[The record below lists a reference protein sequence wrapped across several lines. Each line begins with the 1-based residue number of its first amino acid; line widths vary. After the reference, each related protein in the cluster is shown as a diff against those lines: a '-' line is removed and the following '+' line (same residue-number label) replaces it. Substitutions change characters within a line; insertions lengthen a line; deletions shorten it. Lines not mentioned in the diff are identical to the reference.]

1 MAAKKK
7 PASTGPISLK
17 IADGD
22 PGNIGGFVQKR
33 YGKKPLAFQQRLY
46 NQLRSQGKEY
56 TDTFAPLSPEMAQQK
71 PEGYNTPDVGGP
83 FKDKPNYDSSQ
94 YNLLKNRYGRY
105 FLEKINPLTGL
116 SGAERSQVSAYDTQ
130 TNQHNDSLQNA
141 YALQASSIAASN
153 AKSAEALKQLQD
165 LRGNQT
171 TLPTGQPTQA
181 NPGEG
186 VSQAALLAQQTAAQ
200 TAASEK
206 TRATVQGAETIAN
219 QSFDPNVA
227 KQTGANA
234 SANYLAQRGTGRT
247 SLVNTLQQQR
257 ATREYND
264 KVLKARALESKNTL
278 IAATAA
284 QQGQNYRAELSSKTD
299 IAKTEMTLNSQEK
312 REIARLR
319 AAGSKT
325 AQARADKIRDNA
337 TKRNEAALKDA
348 TSYITGPMVQG
359 DTKWTTI
366 TNPDGTKQETQVQS
380 GGISPDK
387 LRRTLT
393 ARYGSILSAGQINAL
408 VAQAYPGMAN
418 ASFQGFFG
426 G

>member
-1 MAAKKK
+1 MAKKK
-7 PASTGPISLK
+7 NTKPGPISLK

-22 PGNIGGFVQKR
+22 PGNVGAFVQKR
-33 YGKKPLAFQQRLY
+33 YGKQPLAAQQRIY
-46 NQLRSQGKEY
+46 NRLRSQGVEY
-56 TDTFAPLSPEMAQQK
+56 TDNLNVLTPEMAQQK

-83 FKDKPNYDSSQ
+83 YKDKPNYDSSQ
-94 YNLLKNRYGRY
+94 YNLLRNRYGRY
-105 FLEKINPLTGL
+105 FLEKVNELTGL
-116 SGAERSQVSAYDTQ
+116 NSGERSQVSSYDTQ
-130 TNQHNDSLQNA
+130 TNQHNDSIQNA

-153 AKSAEALKQLQD
+153 AKSAEALKNLQD
-165 LRGNQT
+165 MRGSQAAMPSGQT
-171 TLPTGQPTQA
+171 APA
-181 NPGEG
+181 NSGEA
-186 VSQAALLAQQTAAQ
+186 VSQAALLAQQTAASN
-200 TAASEK
+200 AAQEK
-206 TRATVQGAETIAN
+206 IRATVQGAEAITN
-219 QSFDPNVA
+219 QSYDPNVA
-227 KQTGANA
+227 RQTGANA

-278 IAATAA
+278 LAATAA

-299 IAKTEMTLNSQEK
+299 LAKTEMTLNSQER
-312 REIARLR
+312 RELARLK

-348 TSYITGPMVQG
+348 STYITGPMVQG
-359 DTKWTTI
+359 ETKWTTI

-393 ARYGSILSAGQINAL
+393 ARYGSVLTSGQINAL
-408 VAQAYPGMAN
+408 VAQAYPGMSN
-418 ASFQGFFG
+418 TSFQGFFG